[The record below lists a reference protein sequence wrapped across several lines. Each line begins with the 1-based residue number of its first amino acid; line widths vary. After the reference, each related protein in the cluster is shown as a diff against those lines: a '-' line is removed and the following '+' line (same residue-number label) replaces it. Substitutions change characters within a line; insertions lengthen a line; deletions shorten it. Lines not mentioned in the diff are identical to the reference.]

1 LTPSLQDRWNA
12 DVGGLP
18 GAETAKAS
26 AFDEIIAAHSQAHRR
41 YHGVGHLEALF
52 ALLDKHA
59 QSVAEALPLHFGVWW
74 HDVVYEPQASDNEAR
89 SAALARARLTE
100 MGAAHDLVGRVD
112 MLILATRNHW
122 EGPTMGDGDYF
133 LDADIAILG
142 APQSV
147 YDQYADDFR
156 AEYSFAP
163 DPMYRA
169 GRSQFL
175 SKAIERQALFRKAEF
190 EAAYGAAAR
199 ENMRR
204 ELGRLGGA

>member
-1 LTPSLQDRWNA
+1 VTRRLQDRWNA
-12 DVGGLP
+12 DVGVLP
-18 GAETAKAS
+18 GSGAAKAS
-26 AFDEIIAAHSQAHRR
+26 AFDEIMAAHSQAHRR

-52 ALLDKHA
+52 ALLDEYA
-59 QSVAEALPLHFGVWW
+59 LSVAEPLPLHFAVWW
-74 HDVVYEPQASDNEAR
+74 HDVVYEPKASDNEGR

-100 MGAAHDLVGRVD
+100 MGAAQDLIEPLD
-112 MLILATRNHW
+112 LLILATRNHW

-142 APQSV
+142 APPSL
-147 YDQYADDFR
+147 YDQYAEDVR

-163 DPMYRA
+163 EPMFRA

-175 SKAIERQALFRKAEF
+175 SKAIERQPLFRRPEF

-204 ELGRLGGA
+204 ELVRLKTA